1 MGLPEE
7 EGLGGLPFIHLPFWW
22 VDSGPHLAQA
32 DTQSSK
38 WKRKDS
44 LPTALL
50 SNAETAA
57 GITKEGNGRQRDLE
71 KKIQPADSS
80 TLRFVQMVEYLEV
93 IVPLAEHSEILTQ

>member
-7 EGLGGLPFIHLPFWW
+7 GGFGGLPFIYSPFWW
-22 VDSGPHLAQA
+22 ADSGPHPGQA

-38 WKRKDS
+38 WKRKGS

-57 GITKEGNGRQRDLE
+57 GISKEGNGRQRDLE
-71 KKIQPADSS
+71 K
-80 TLRFVQMVEYLEV
+80 RFNL
-93 IVPLAEHSEILTQ
+93 LILQLSGLYRW